1 MQSPNYPASAPL
13 PIPNKK
19 AKAVRKQRP
28 TFQLGTGFPVRMNVR
43 LVYEDLITLSPGT
56 PLASYVFRG
65 NSLYDP
71 DYTGTGHQ
79 PRYYDQ
85 LTPIYGRYKVLA
97 SECFVEMINGG
108 ANSGAIFALT
118 PNTEILTFT
127 TWQLASELPR
137 SKVSEIIPVASR
149 YPFKLRSKAST
160 TQICGLL
167 PYQVNDEDWSASVG
181 SNPLQLWYWN
191 INISSIDTSTNLA
204 VSMRV
209 RLVYDAVM
217 YDRLDVGTS

>member
-1 MQSPNYPASAPL
+1 MCSSDLFPSHDRQ
-13 PIPNKK
+13 
-19 AKAVRKQRP
+19 KAVRKQRP

-43 LVYEDLITLSPGT
+43 LVYEDLITLTPGT

-97 SECFVEMINGG
+97 SECFIEMINGG
-108 ANSGAIFALT
+108 ASSGVLFALT

-191 INISSIDTSTNLA
+191 INISSIDTTTNLA

>member
-1 MQSPNYPASAPL
+1 
-13 PIPNKK
+13 
-19 AKAVRKQRP
+19 
-28 TFQLGTGFPVRMNVR
+28 MNVR
-43 LVYEDLITLSPGT
+43 LVYEDLITLAPGT

-85 LTPIYGRYKVLA
+85 LTPVYGRYKVLG
-97 SECFVEMINGG
+97 SECSVEMINGS
-108 ANSGAIFALT
+108 ATSGALFALT

-127 TWQLASELPR
+127 SWQLASELPR
-137 SKVSEIIPVASR
+137 SKVSDIVPVSSR
-149 YPFKLRSKAST
+149 YPFKLKSRVST
-160 TQICGLL
+160 TTICGLL
-167 PYQVNDEDWSASVG
+167 PRQVNDEDWSASIG

-191 INISSIDTSTNLA
+191 INISSIDTTTHLA
-204 VSMRV
+204 VSFRV